1 MRVIQY
7 QILSLSLLLSSAV
20 EPLPCRVKQVFLAAS
35 TDHYSPVQLVLGRK
49 DCCCRQPSSEGAEVS
64 PSAAQELLGVSG
76 CQHWSSCDPARLRGG
91 VAGFISL
98 MDPPSP
104 PRQGLLG
111 LLSLPRWEQGAES
124 DPAGSGPPSC
134 RHAAARKEHG
144 SVTRMCS

>member
-104 PRQGLLG
+104 PAKVCLG
-111 LLSLPRWEQGAES
+111 CCHCPIGSRGAES